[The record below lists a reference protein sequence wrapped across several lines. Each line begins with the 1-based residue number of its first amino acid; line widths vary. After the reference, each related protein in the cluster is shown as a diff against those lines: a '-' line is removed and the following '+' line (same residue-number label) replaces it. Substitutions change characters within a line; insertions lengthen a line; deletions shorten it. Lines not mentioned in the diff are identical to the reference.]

1 MKRVKGSKRRW
12 SRVAVV
18 LALIGGM
25 VLVLAGPTS
34 AADEETMATDM
45 TMAADVVEVFM
56 SDQGVSIDDELRN
69 TLEAE
74 IVSAIDVGALMWTT
88 LNELGF
94 GWSSTTSTTDVDPSA
109 PPPGELL
116 RERIRERIQEQLQI
130 WDVVAPEWREVFE
143 RLQERVRDC
152 REDGEDSCWVEL
164 RLQLQYEHALRF
176 HEGYESDYGS
186 MQANGGT
193 PNELAELE
201 RLRERTQDRVQAM
214 IDDVPEESL
223 GDLGIQLGDLEQ
235 LRDRLRDQVQIHD
248 MTSTTSSSSSS
259 TPDDD
264 SDERGG
270 N

>member
-1 MKRVKGSKRRW
+1 MKRTKETKRRW
-12 SRVAVV
+12 GRVAVV

-34 AADEETMATDM
+34 AADDEPMATDT
-45 TMAADVVEVFM
+45 TMAADVVDVFM
-56 SDQGVSIDDELRN
+56 SDQGVTIDGPLRV

-74 IVSAIDVGALMWTT
+74 IASAFEVGAMLWTT

-94 GWSSTTSTTDVDPSA
+94 GWSSAPSTTDADPTA
-109 PPPGELL
+109 PLPGELL
-116 RERIRERIQEQLQI
+116 RERIRERIQEQLRI
-130 WDVVAPEWREVFE
+130 WDVVAPEWHEVYE

-152 REDGEDSCWVEL
+152 REEGDDSCWAEL
-164 RLQLQYEHALRF
+164 RLRLQYEHALRF

-186 MQANGGT
+186 MQSNGGT

-201 RLRERTQDRVQAM
+201 RLRERTEDRVQAM
-214 IDDVPEESL
+214 IDDVPEASL
-223 GDLGIQLGDLEQ
+223 GDLGIQLGDLAQ

-248 MTSTTSSSSSS
+248 MTSTSSSSSSS

-264 SDERGG
+264 SDGRGG